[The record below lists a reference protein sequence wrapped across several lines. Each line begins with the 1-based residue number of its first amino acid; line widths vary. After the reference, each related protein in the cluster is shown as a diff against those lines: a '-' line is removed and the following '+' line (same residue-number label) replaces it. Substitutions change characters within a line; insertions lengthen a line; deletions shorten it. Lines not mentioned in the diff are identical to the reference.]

1 MVWARMVVSDDTAIF
16 TMLLPIRIALSIFEE
31 LSRIFKIIT
40 ALLFS
45 SSARER
51 MRILLTVV
59 RAVSADEKN
68 AESNSKIII
77 AKIIKLVP
85 GSNWKIT
92 PFYIIFIY

>member
-1 MVWARMVVSDDTAIF
+1 MVVSEDTAIF
-16 TMLLPIRIALSIFEE
+16 TMLLPISMALNIFGE

-40 ALLFS
+40 ALLFP
-45 SSARER
+45 SSASER
-51 MRILLTVV
+51 IRILLTVV

-68 AESNSKIII
+68 AERNSKIMI

-92 PFYIIFIY
+92 PF